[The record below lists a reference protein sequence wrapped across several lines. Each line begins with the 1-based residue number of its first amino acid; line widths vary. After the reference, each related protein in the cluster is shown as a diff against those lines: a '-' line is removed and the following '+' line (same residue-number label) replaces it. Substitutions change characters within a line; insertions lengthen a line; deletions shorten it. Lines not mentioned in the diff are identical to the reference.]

1 MKSSGKENIGSP
13 KHKGTPKPPDGN
25 GSEGGKDGKGDND
38 GKQKP
43 KGKGGTGDK
52 GGKLKGDKG
61 AKPGKT
67 KAVGDKSKN
76 KNDDGDD
83 GDERPKKPAGAMKRP
98 AAAKRP
104 AGLKNPRNE
113 LKLRPAAAPAENED
127 GAATRRDARKARKF
141 NLQWKNGTL
150 PDEIKV
156 KLEQAKDLKDTGG
169 YREEV
174 TTIMNDAFDITGTGK
189 VVAKTPVFT
198 ESNSKSDEAYHRK
211 GQKGTF
217 RYTLPWGPTTKS
229 PSRNGKVC
237 SYMAWSYVHN
247 PHRKVGCQ
255 RPAPKAQKVQWRVA
269 IFVLP
274 TVFATSSFSICKYF
288 TSGN

>member
-1 MKSSGKENIGSP
+1 
-13 KHKGTPKPPDGN
+13 
-25 GSEGGKDGKGDND
+25 
-38 GKQKP
+38 
-43 KGKGGTGDK
+43 
-52 GGKLKGDKG
+52 
-61 AKPGKT
+61 
-67 KAVGDKSKN
+67 
-76 KNDDGDD
+76 
-83 GDERPKKPAGAMKRP
+83 MKRP

-104 AGLKNPRNE
+104 AGLKNPRNK
-113 LKLRPAAAPAENED
+113 LKLRPAAAPAESEE

-156 KLEQAKDLKDTGG
+156 KLEHAKDLKDTGG

-237 SYMAWSYVHN
+237 SYTAWSYVHN